1 MMSTDRA
8 VTNNGENFTTVD
20 FFECRNSKDIK
31 ISEYKVPLK
40 KRCER
45 C

>member
-1 MMSTDRA
+1 MMSIDGG

-20 FFECRNSKDIK
+20 LFDCRNSKDIK
-31 ISEYKVPLK
+31 ISEYKVLLK